1 MRDTFRRIQ
10 LPALLV
16 AAIAL
21 LGAVPAWAE
30 LDAECV
36 LRLAETATD
45 EMTLAE
51 LRAQCRL
58 PGDDAE
64 QAPLA
69 VSDDEGMPVEERLE
83 AERAL
88 VQRPFTIMAHEP
100 NYLLLGAY
108 NEKGWSAELF
118 REAWNDHDYDNQD
131 FESQF
136 QLSLKMPLA
145 IGLFNGRMDLYGAY
159 TNRSFWQVFN
169 ADNSRLFRET
179 NHEPEVWGQFR
190 NDWTIFGFTN
200 SLNVIG
206 LAHQSN
212 GQGGVLSRS
221 WNRIYANFIFEK
233 GRWAISVKPWVRVRE
248 SPDKDDNPDIT
259 DYLGHGELR
268 FAYGRNGHVFS
279 LMTRNHIE
287 SGFDRGALELSW
299 SFPLFD
305 YPFLKGYVQYFNGYG
320 ESLIDYDNRV
330 NRIGIGIALT
340 DWLR

>member
-58 PGDDAE
+58 PGDDAG

-69 VSDDEGMPVEERLE
+69 VSDDEVMPVEERLE

-118 REAWNDHDYDNQD
+118 REAWNDPDYSNQD

-159 TNRSFWQVFN
+159 TNRSFWQVF
-169 ADNSRLFRET
+169 AHQDSSPFRET
-179 NHEPEVWGQFR
+179 DHEPEAWLSFR
-190 NDWTIFGFTN
+190 TRWQLFGFTGRIMQLGF
-200 SLNVIG
+200 S
-206 LAHQSN
+206 HQSN
-212 GQGGVLSRS
+212 GRGGV
-221 WNRIYANFIFEK
+221 
-233 GRWAISVKPWVRVRE
+233 
-248 SPDKDDNPDIT
+248 
-259 DYLGHGELR
+259 
-268 FAYGRNGHVFS
+268 
-279 LMTRNHIE
+279 
-287 SGFDRGALELSW
+287 
-299 SFPLFD
+299 
-305 YPFLKGYVQYFNGYG
+305 
-320 ESLIDYDNRV
+320 
-330 NRIGIGIALT
+330 
-340 DWLR
+340 